1 MHKSPKTKSKAM
13 PIVHPWSKIPR
24 LAAAAVAALL
34 TASAHPTD
42 NRRFDISPTSD
53 KTPGSGV
60 DRNKANASVSAR
72 NSCTNGS
79 QRRMVGSDRTA
90 VLLQGVSTPG
100 SEEHVGRA
108 RSGVKKRRAGRSS
121 IGGEE
126 GGVGIEKRS
135 PAQVCEGLVFEFL
148 KAVVVCGCL
157 LNHLI
162 ITTSRLASTHN

>member
-1 MHKSPKTKSKAM
+1 M
-13 PIVHPWSKIPR
+13 PAAHPLSKIPR

-42 NRRFDISPTSD
+42 NRRFELSPTDS

-60 DRNKANASVSAR
+60 DRNKVNTSASAR

-90 VLLQGVSTPG
+90 VLLQGVGPPG
-100 SEEHVGRA
+100 TEEHVGRA
-108 RSGVKKRRAGRSS
+108 RSGVRKRRAGRST
-121 IGGEE
+121 IVGEE
-126 GGVGIEKRS
+126 GGVGIERRS
-135 PAQVCEGLVFEFL
+135 TDQVCEGLVLEFS
-148 KAVVVCGCL
+148 KAVVVCGCR

-162 ITTSRLASTHN
+162 YAHVYCRFSTLLTYQALH